1 MVVNA
6 QLMNINKMLM
16 VLRRGSESENKNMAK
31 DEQWSEFFLLSFSYY
46 ENKVWMAR
54 ADNFH
59 QTDAREFCFSA
70 VYNYFMTTKK
80 VEGKKPDKSI

>member
-1 MVVNA
+1 
-6 QLMNINKMLM
+6 
-16 VLRRGSESENKNMAK
+16 
-31 DEQWSEFFLLSFSYY
+31 
-46 ENKVWMAR
+46 MAR

-80 VEGKKPDKSI
+80 VEGKKPDKSL